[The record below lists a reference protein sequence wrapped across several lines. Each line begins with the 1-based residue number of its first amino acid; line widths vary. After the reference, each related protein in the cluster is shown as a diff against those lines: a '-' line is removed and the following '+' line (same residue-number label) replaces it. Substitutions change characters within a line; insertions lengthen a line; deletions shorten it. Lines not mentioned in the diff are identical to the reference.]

1 MLSFCNPLCKDRQGC
16 AAPRAASLLPR
27 RLFNVTLARFTVEL
41 QARRGLLS
49 FSRGEKVAGT
59 AG

>member
-1 MLSFCNPLCKDRQGC
+1 MSSSGSGENRPIPGLSSKLDG
-16 AAPRAASLLPR
+16 
-27 RLFNVTLARFTVEL
+27 LARFTVEL

>member
-1 MLSFCNPLCKDRQGC
+1 MVGMMIPSEG
-16 AAPRAASLLPR
+16 AAKNIAMVFAGLPVDGR
-27 RLFNVTLARFTVEL
+27 RPILARFTVEL

>member
-1 MLSFCNPLCKDRQGC
+1 VKIEVASKEAPGFRALEKSIVGSFEI
-16 AAPRAASLLPR
+16 
-27 RLFNVTLARFTVEL
+27 ARFTVEL
-41 QARRGLLS
+41 QARRGFLS

>member
-1 MLSFCNPLCKDRQGC
+1 MPQGVVTEY
-16 AAPRAASLLPR
+16 
-27 RLFNVTLARFTVEL
+27 LFQLARFTVEL